1 MDKETKEILEF
12 ANRDNSEE
20 DKLIESILKETR
32 ELNQEDQKPA
42 HTGKKRRSR
51 MAREIFGKNDG
62 ENGDK
67 NRASDFYSQN
77 QKHGSH
83 RYEDGENEVI
93 SQVREIK
100 KEDDQQTE
108 RFSGF
113 EIFDNAAEN
122 AVGRDEEQP
131 SHPKHFTDYVSGD
144 DEGDMF
150 ADGNQYLKHHNK
162 PVLQDIDTIDVDLSD
177 FVEEQIRK
185 EKTEKKLE
193 ELSTQESIKKKRELK
208 KEKYSSSKK
217 NKKNRRR
224 TGEKS
229 DKNQRAESKNSYRND
244 ILKNDALKGSSE
256 KQEAFLETERDEL
269 KTFSETY
276 YENHGS
282 EALGGKA
289 EDPETPASKREAKK
303 LFDESLEEQT
313 VKTEYSYNSD
323 SPETT
328 NIDEPD
334 KTPMTSPIPLDL
346 DDSSEKEKS
355 KEKSLASGKSKREKQ
370 KEKQQSQKKKKKSRR
385 LEKQQAEKNVSSS
398 EKKDSGKKDSQAS
411 GGDTETKSN
420 VIAPD
425 FSRIRPPSYES
436 GKNTEKIYVKAGKFS
451 YIVRDAYSCYAQPK
465 SAGKRAKDEIVL
477 DEDGEEKINVAFI
490 KRHGGQALKSM
501 FSGKRYKSKAETK
514 QLNSEELIEDIERP
528 EDVRNVKSE
537 INVNIKSLFFRCVI
551 LGVLALFDLGLSI
564 WQLMVPEI
572 ADITHSSAP
581 LTVCI
586 INAIIVAVTVI
597 VSKTTILNGFA
608 ALARFRGNSDT
619 ALSVAIMATAL
630 QSLVALFSSGIFFS
644 GKYSF
649 YTLIIIICVIGNY
662 LGKMLMLKRTKENL
676 RFIGSEQPCYAAKI
690 YDNEE
695 IASKM
700 LSGTAVGRPIIA
712 YQHKTGF
719 LSNYLKLS
727 YAPDPGEDSSGV
739 LAPFTLVCSFVISL
753 LYAVFY
759 GSFMGALT
767 TLAVTTAV
775 SVPIGNLVLANFPI
789 TRFCKSLRQTGAMIT
804 GYPSI
809 KQFCDTSAVMV
820 DSCELYPE
828 GSVEIVRAKDFDQ
841 ERIEEA
847 IISAYAVLKEA
858 KSPIQFV
865 FKRLLEKEE
874 DRLPSVESVLYEEG
888 AGLVGWVNSERI
900 LIGTRLLLEKYGID
914 VLDEETEEKF
924 SDGDPVVYFSHAGQ
938 LCAMFSL
945 KYSASTIISEEL
957 QRAEENGLSII
968 VSTTDY
974 NITEEKIAKDFG
986 IFYRSVKVL
995 PTGLANVCREVSD
1008 SKEERSRAYLATNG
1022 KLLSLLR
1029 AISGCIRLK
1038 SNIALSVLLQ
1048 TIAVIVG
1055 VLLVSTLAL
1064 YSGVSSVKTL
1074 EMSLFMVFWLAAVI
1088 VPSLIQRP

>member
-1 MDKETKEILEF
+1 MFTVDKQTKEILDF

-32 ELNQEDQKPA
+32 ELSEEDKRPEKTA
-42 HTGKKRRSR
+42 KKRRSR
-51 MAREIFGKNDG
+51 MAREIFGKNSD
-62 ENGDK
+62 ENGRET
-67 NRASDFYSQN
+67 RAADFYSQS
-77 QKHGSH
+77 QKRGGH
-83 RYEDGENEVI
+83 RYEESENEVI
-93 SQVREIK
+93 SHVREIK
-100 KEDDQQTE
+100 KEDDEQTE
-108 RFSGF
+108 KFSGF
-113 EIFDNAAEN
+113 EIFDSAAET
-122 AVGRDEEQP
+122 AVGRDGELP
-131 SHPKHFTDYVSGD
+131 SHPKHFTDYVSSED
-144 DEGDMF
+144 DGEMF

-177 FVEEQIRK
+177 FVEEKMRK
-185 EKTEKKLE
+185 EKEEKKLE
-193 ELSTQESIKKKRELK
+193 ELTTQESIKKKRELK
-208 KEKYSSSKK
+208 KEKYSSGRK
-217 NKKNRRR
+217 NKKNRR
-224 TGEKS
+224 KP
-229 DKNQRAESKNSYRND
+229 AES
-244 ILKNDALKGSSE
+244 
-256 KQEAFLETERDEL
+256 DENIGYAES
-269 KTFSETY
+269 FEGD
-276 YENHGS
+276 N
-282 EALGGKA
+282 KA
-289 EDPETPASKREAKK
+289 VESQKK
-303 LFDESLEEQT
+303 AG
-313 VKTEYSYNSD
+313 
-323 SPETT
+323 
-328 NIDEPD
+328 
-334 KTPMTSPIPLDL
+334 
-346 DDSSEKEKS
+346 EKS
-355 KEKSLASGKSKREKQ
+355 KEKQEQTVLDFEEERSYGLEGAERNQRKKENKKHRGGQQVPAAQEPEADGGNKNQRGKDAGEKEPAEPEVLEVSYPEEKGRNIQ
-370 KEKQQSQKKKKKSRR
+370 ENAGRGKKEKYQSQKKKKKQRKPER
-385 LEKQQAEKNVSSS
+385 QPEKAPEAFKG
-398 EKKDSGKKDSQAS
+398 KDSSGDSAA
-411 GGDTETKSN
+411 EAKSN

-436 GKNTEKIYVKAGKFS
+436 DKNTEKIYVKAGKFS
-451 YIVRDAYSCYAQPK
+451 SVVRDAYSCYAQPK
-465 SAGKRAKDEIVL
+465 SAGRKSRDEIVL

-490 KRHGGQALKSM
+490 KRHGGQALKSI
-501 FSGKRYKSKAETK
+501 FAGKRYKSKAETK
-514 QLNSEELIEDIERP
+514 QIKSEELIEDIERP

-551 LGVLALFDLGLSI
+551 LGVLALFDLGVSI

-581 LTVCI
+581 LTVCL

-619 ALSVAIMATAL
+619 ALSVAIMATAV
-630 QSLVALFSSGIFFS
+630 QSLVALFAADIFFS

-676 RFIGSEQPCYAAKI
+676 RFIGSENQCYAAKI

-727 YAPDPGEDSSGV
+727 YAPDPGEDSSGA

-775 SVPIGNLVLANFPI
+775 SVPIGNLIVANFPI
-789 TRFCKSLRQTGAMIT
+789 TRFCKTLRQMGAMIT
-804 GYPSI
+804 GYPSV

-820 DSCELYPE
+820 DACQLYPE

-865 FKRLLEKEE
+865 FKKLLEKEE
-874 DRLPSVESVLYEEG
+874 DRLPAVESVLYEEG

-914 VLDEETEEKF
+914 VLDEEAEEKF

-945 KYSASTIISEEL
+945 KYSSSTVICEEL
-957 QRAEENGLSII
+957 QRAEENGLSIV

-986 IFYRSVKVL
+986 IFYRSVRVL
-995 PTGLANVCREVSD
+995 PTGLANVCREAAD
-1008 SKEERSRAYLATNG
+1008 YREEKSRAYLATNG
-1022 KLLSLLR
+1022 KILALLR
-1029 AISGCIRLK
+1029 AISGCIKLK

-1055 VLLVSTLAL
+1055 ILLVSTLAL

-1074 EMSLFMVFWLAAVI
+1074 EMTLFMVFWLAAVI
-1088 VPSLIQRP
+1088 VPSLIQKP